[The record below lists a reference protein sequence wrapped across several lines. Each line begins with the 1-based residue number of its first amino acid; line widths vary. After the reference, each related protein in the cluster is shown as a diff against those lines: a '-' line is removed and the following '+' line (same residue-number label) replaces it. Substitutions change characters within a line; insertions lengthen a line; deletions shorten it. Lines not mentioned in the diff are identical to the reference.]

1 MPKNLGLYNDNL
13 STPRKKDVDTCYGP
27 NNVPPYPVTSVDGK
41 TGDVVLNATNI
52 PFIVGTQKAA
62 TGSWTG
68 VTTEIDTLEDGQ
80 TIRYWLPYNGRGN
93 ATLNLTLSNGSTTG
107 AINCYRTGTTRL
119 TTQYAAGSVI
129 ILTYRKNVAISGS
142 TTKYTGWW
150 ADADYSTS
158 NATAILY
165 NGSIKCGTTA
175 IKRRN
180 IIVGKDGV
188 YNQLNS
194 GQSFDISYPILYAS
208 NAISASATSSSAY
221 EEINIDITTTQAIAL
236 TAYKPVFI
244 QGTLYGNI
252 FTPINTTPLTQT
264 LPTSEDGY
272 VYILLGV
279 AYSTTSTTNIRLLSS
294 HPIFAYK
301 GGVFGL
307 IYSVVLNKGDVGL
320 GNVDNVKQY
329 SSTNPP
335 PYPVTSVNG
344 KTGAV
349 TIDSGGVAIAI
360 QSAQPSGQKVGDF
373 WYEVT

>member
-1 MPKNLGLYNDNL
+1 MPKNLGLYKDNL
-13 STPRKKDVDTCYGP
+13 STPRKKDVDACYGP
-27 NNVPPYPVTSVDGK
+27 NNAPPYPVTSVDGK

-68 VTTEIDTLEDGQ
+68 VTTEIDTLKDGQ
-80 TIRYWLPYNGRGN
+80 TIRYWLPYNGSGN
-93 ATLNLTLSNGSTTG
+93 ATLNLTLSDGSTTG

-119 TTQYAAGSVI
+119 TTNYAAGSVI
-129 ILTYRKNVAISGS
+129 ILTYRKNVTISSS

-150 ADADYSTS
+150 ADADYGTS
-158 NATAILY
+158 NATAIIY
-165 NGSIKCGTTA
+165 SGSIKCGTTA
-175 IKRRN
+175 IVKGN

-208 NAISASATSSSAY
+208 NAISASATTSYSAY
-221 EEINIDITTTQAIAL
+221 EEVNLTITTTQAIAL

-279 AYSTTSTTNIRLLSS
+279 AYSTTNIHLLSS

-320 GNVDNVKQY
+320 SNVDNVKQY

-344 KTGAV
+344 QTGAV
-349 TIDSGGVAIAI
+349 KTVKIILS
-360 QSAQPSGQKVGDF
+360 SAAPDNMNDGDL
-373 WYEVT
+373 WYKILT